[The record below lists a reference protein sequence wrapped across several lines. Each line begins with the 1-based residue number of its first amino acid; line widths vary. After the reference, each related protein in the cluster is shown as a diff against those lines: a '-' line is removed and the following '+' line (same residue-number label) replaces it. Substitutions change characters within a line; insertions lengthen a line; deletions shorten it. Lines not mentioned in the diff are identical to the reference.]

1 MDEKKMLSSE
11 ELEKVSGGGGDMS
24 YHLQYLVC
32 PNCGLQVGW
41 DWFTPNDSNTYKIW
55 DSEESL
61 SPSNTLYC
69 SGCNCKVGGGH
80 FVGEKD
86 W

>member
-1 MDEKKMLSSE
+1 MDEKKLLNDK

-32 PNCGLQVGW
+32 PRCGLQVGR
-41 DWFTPNDSNTYKIW
+41 DEFSPIGCNTYTIW

-69 SGCNCKVGGGH
+69 RCGCKVGAGLFG
-80 FVGEKD
+80 GEKD
-86 W
+86 

>member
-1 MDEKKMLSSE
+1 MDEKKILSSE

-32 PNCGLQVGW
+32 PSCGLQVGR
-41 DWFTPNDSNTYKIW
+41 DEFSPIGCNTYTIW
-55 DSEESL
+55 DYGGG
-61 SPSNTLYC
+61 SNTLYC
-69 SGCNCKVGGGH
+69 RCGRKVGAGH

-86 W
+86 

>member
-1 MDEKKMLSSE
+1 MEGKKILNSE

-32 PNCGLQVGW
+32 PNCGLQVGL
-41 DWFTPNDSNTYKIW
+41 DEFSPIGCNTYTIW
-55 DSEESL
+55 DSGDG

-69 SGCNCKVGGGH
+69 RCGRKVGAGH

>member
-1 MDEKKMLSSE
+1 MEDKKILSSE

-32 PNCGLQVGW
+32 PRCGLQVGR
-41 DWFTPNDSNTYKIW
+41 DEFSPIGSNTNYSW
-55 DSEESL
+55 DSDTGTSQ
-61 SPSNTLYC
+61 TLYC
-69 SGCNCKVGGGH
+69 RGCGYKVGGGY
-80 FVGEKD
+80 FAGEKD